1 MRRRFFSCP
10 EPVPPLPQ
18 TEAEARRRPVAA
30 DLSVLPPMQAHQIE
44 MGETLLS
51 EMANIPELED
61 VVAEL
66 RGEAPPREEDGIAE

>member
-1 MRRRFFSCP
+1 
-10 EPVPPLPQ
+10 
-18 TEAEARRRPVAA
+18 
-30 DLSVLPPMQAHQIE
+30 MQAHQIE